1 MAAILGLS
9 LCFPLCGAEQLNSA
23 SIVKAARE
31 QLGKTLTYDPA
42 YHVLS
47 YPNGDV
53 PIETGVCADV
63 VVRALR
69 TSMGLDLQKLVHEDM
84 ARNFSQY
91 PQKWGLKGPDKNIDH
106 RRVLNL
112 QVYFKR
118 SGWEQPISKE
128 ARDYHAGDIVTCLVP
143 PNLPH
148 VMIVSER
155 TNATGQPLIIHNIG
169 AGAKEEDRLFEFK
182 ITGHYR
188 VPKSA

>member
-9 LCFPLCGAEQLNSA
+9 LSFPLRGAEQSNPA
-23 SIVKAARE
+23 SIAKAARE
-31 QLGKTLTYDPA
+31 QIGKTVMYDPA

-69 TSMGLDLQKLVHEDM
+69 TSIGLDLQKVVHEDM
-84 ARNFSQY
+84 GRNFSQY

-118 SGWEQPISKE
+118 CGWEQPISKDP
-128 ARDYHAGDIVTCLVP
+128 RDYQAGDIVTCLVP

-155 TNATGQPLIIHNIG
+155 TNAAGQPLIIHNIG
-169 AGAKEEDRLFEFK
+169 EGAKEEDRLFEFK

-188 VPKSA
+188 LPKSA